1 MSQFSHISA
10 QDALTLIEEGAIV
23 ADIRDLTNFQ
33 ANRIKGALQ
42 LSNDN
47 VQKFLE
53 NTELEKAVIVCC
65 YHGISSQSA
74 AAFLCEQGFQSVY
87 SLDGGF
93 ENWALVC
100 PEHCEQ
106 S

>member
-10 QDALTLIEEGAIV
+10 QDALTLIAEGAIV
-23 ADIRDLTNFQ
+23 ADIRDHNNFQ
-33 ANRIKGALQ
+33 ANRIQGALQ
-42 LSNDN
+42 LSNENLQNFLDN
-47 VQKFLE
+47 
-53 NTELEKAVIVCC
+53 TDLEKAVIVCC

-74 AAFLCEQGFQSVY
+74 AGFLCAQGFQRVY

-93 ENWALVC
+93 ENWALTC

-106 S
+106 A